1 VSSREQ
7 RGDPGPELLQLL
19 VDSAIDIVY
28 RIRTVPTMAYE
39 YISPSVEAILGYAPA
54 EYYARPELGVLGV
67 HPDDRAAIM
76 DPATVPPIVR
86 TFTRDGRQLHLE
98 VRNRFL
104 RDDAGALIA
113 VEGVSR
119 DVTER
124 VRAEEAVRRSE
135 ANFRAL
141 IEFAP
146 DLIFVTSLDGQIRYL
161 NRAACTF
168 AGRSADEL
176 IGKSALAIATPE
188 DRQVAQRRLD
198 TLRGGGA
205 LHDPIVYR
213 ALRADGSIGY
223 AEFRSLAI
231 TWDGEP
237 SSLGYGRDITESRAL
252 EARLAHSERMA
263 SLGTLAAGVAHEIN
277 NPLAYVTANL
287 ELALAA
293 LGGPEPADPT
303 VLVELLRDAREGA
316 TRITRI
322 VRDIRAVARP
332 DPSGGA
338 PAPVPVDVVAA
349 LDHALDLVDN
359 RVRLRARVRRA
370 IAPVPPVAGDE
381 ARLVQVFV
389 NLLVNAA
396 EALPEGE
403 ADRHEIRIEVSDDAG
418 KVAIAIHDDGAG
430 IPPDIASR
438 IFDPFFT
445 TKPVGTGMGLGL
457 AICHG
462 IVTAAGGDIQV
473 TSQPGR
479 GSTFRVR
486 LPHAPPPSPAP
497 SPSPA
502 PPAPPP
508 AATASPA
515 PPAVRARIL
524 ILDDEVILTRVLAS
538 ALADDHDVVTA
549 TCARDA
555 LDLLQGGARF
565 DVVFCDLMMPQMT
578 GMDFYEALGEVSPE
592 HRARIVFLTGGTFTE
607 PAARFLRRVPNP
619 RLEKPF
625 PLTALDEAVRERLAA
640 TAAAT

>member
-1 VSSREQ
+1 VSAREH
-7 RGDPGPELLQLL
+7 RREPGPELLQLL
-19 VDSAIDIVY
+19 ADSTIDIVY
-28 RIRTVPTMAYE
+28 RIRLVPTMAYE
-39 YISPSVEAILGYAPA
+39 YISPSVEPILGYSPD
-54 EYYARPELGVLGV
+54 EYYANAELGVRNV
-67 HPDDRAAIM
+67 HPDDRAAVM
-76 DPATVPPIVR
+76 DPATVPSIIRAV
-86 TFTRDGRQLHLE
+86 TRDGRAIHLE
-98 VRNRFL
+98 VRNHFV
-104 RDDAGALIA
+104 RDAAGTVIA
-113 VEGVSR
+113 VDGVCR
-119 DVTER
+119 DVSQR
-124 VRAEEAVRRSE
+124 VRAEEALRRSE
-135 ANFRAL
+135 ANFRDL

-146 DLIFVTSLDGQIRYL
+146 DLIFVTSLEGVIRYL

-168 AGRSADEL
+168 AGRSAEEL
-176 IGKSALAIATPE
+176 IGQSALVLATPE
-188 DRQVAQRRLD
+188 DRAAALRRLD
-198 TLRGGGA
+198 GIRRVGA
-205 LHDPIVYR
+205 QSDPLVYR
-213 ALRADGSIGY
+213 ARRPDGTIAI

-277 NPLAYVTANL
+277 NPLAYVTANI

-293 LGGPEPADPT
+293 LAGPEPASPATLID
-303 VLVELLRDAREGA
+303 LLRDAREGA
-316 TRITRI
+316 HRITRI

-338 PAPVPVDVVAA
+338 PAPAPVDVAA
-349 LDHALDLVDN
+349 AIEHALELVDN
-359 RVRLRARVRRA
+359 RVRLRARVHSS
-370 IAPVPPVAGDE
+370 IAPVPPVVGDE

-403 ADRHEIRIEVSDDAG
+403 ADRHEIRIEVSVEG
-418 KVAIAIHDDGAG
+418 GRVVIAIRDDGAG
-430 IPPDIASR
+430 IPPEIVSR

-473 TSQPGR
+473 TSQPGH

-486 LPHAPPPSPAP
+486 LPHASPQPDPPAQAQP
-497 SPSPA
+497 

-508 AATASPA
+508 PQ
-515 PPAVRARIL
+515 PPQRARVL

-549 TCARDA
+549 TCAREA
-555 LDLLQGGARF
+555 LDLLERGAAF

-578 GMDFYEALGEVSPE
+578 GMDFYEALARVSPE

-607 PAARFLRRVPNP
+607 TAARFLRRVPNP

-625 PLTALDEAVRERLAA
+625 PLTALDDAVRERLAA
-640 TAAAT
+640 TRRPPLP